1 MFEADL
7 RGRSLA
13 IGRFLLQLHTAPSAW
28 SSNTENCVLVS
39 GTFGAPAEEGD
50 SGCPRE
56 EDGRQDNREGELGH
70 FQVFLA
76 SGFERM
82 VAKEQLTTDWPWRMA
97 ATTSADEVEPSESS
111 CLRF

>member
-1 MFEADL
+1 MPNA
-7 RGRSLA
+7 
-13 IGRFLLQLHTAPSAW
+13 
-28 SSNTENCVLVS
+28 ENYSVLS

-50 SGCPRE
+50 SGCPRRRE
-56 EDGRQDNREGELGH
+56 EDGRQDKREGELGH

-97 ATTSADEVEPSESS
+97 ATTSADEVEPAE
-111 CLRF
+111 